1 MEERRRDIIAATV
14 PLLEEEGFAVSTK
27 KIAGAAGVAEGTI
40 FRVFP
45 TKEELLRAAITSYMD
60 PADLIARLDAVDRG
74 LPLDAKMSEVMSILQ
89 ESAFRAR
96 TFMMTMRGISVEAM
110 TRARADAGF
119 TEFGRRVRP
128 GATFRHGFG
137 PRYGQDAVGSPS
149 AGDGS
154 CPAMAMAAV
163 AGHRVGASGDG
174 GRAGTLSDRDESL
187 LGGHQHPHA
196 AQARALSNAIE
207 RLLANNQS
215 QLAVDLPTAAAYIF
229 TTGMAS
235 LFLTASLS
243 ALSVSTYVAL
253 TVRALTIEGAA
264 IGDGTSGDESAT
276 VPSATPA
283 PHRKEQE

>member
-27 KIAGAAGVAEGTI
+27 RIADAAGVAEGTI

-60 PADLIARLDAVDRG
+60 PSDLIARLDAVDRD
-74 LPLDAKMSEVMSILQ
+74 LPLDRKMSEVMSILQ

-96 TFMMTMRGISVEAM
+96 TFMMTMRGVSVEAM
-110 TRARADAGF
+110 ARARADAGS
-119 TEFGRRVRP
+119 TEFERRVRP

-137 PRYGQDAVGSPS
+137 PRRGQDAVGSPS
-149 AGDGS
+149 AGDG
-154 CPAMAMAAV
+154 
-163 AGHRVGASGDG
+163 GH
-174 GRAGTLSDRDESL
+174 LM
-187 LGGHQHPHA
+187 GGHPMSGHPMSGHPMGDHPMGDHHHPYA
-196 AQARALSNAIE
+196 AQARALSDAIE

-215 QLAVDLPTAAAYIF
+215 QLAVDLPTAATYVF

-243 ALSVSTYVAL
+243 ALDVGTYVAL
-253 TVRALTIEGAA
+253 TLRALTIEGAA
-264 IGDGTSGDESAT
+264 VGDGTSGNGTAT